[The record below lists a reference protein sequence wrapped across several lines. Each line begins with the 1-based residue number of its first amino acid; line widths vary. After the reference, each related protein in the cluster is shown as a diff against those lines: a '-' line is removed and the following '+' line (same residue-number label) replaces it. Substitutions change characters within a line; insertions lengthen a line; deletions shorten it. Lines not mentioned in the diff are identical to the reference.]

1 MTDLR
6 SLTILGMIGRLNM
19 LIDEGYITLTPA
31 EVKRCIAEGS
41 ILERLRISFGDFPE
55 FTPVHQAEGILL
67 LKEWKGVVESYRGRE
82 ETKMGVQH
90 NGLCLLVGYCLEM
103 LMQRNVREVF
113 G

>member
-1 MTDLR
+1 V
-6 SLTILGMIGRLNM
+6 N
-19 LIDEGYITLTPA
+19 GY
-31 EVKRCIAEGS
+31 
-41 ILERLRISFGDFPE
+41 LERLRISFGDFPE

-67 LKEWKGVVESYRGRE
+67 LKEWKGVVESHRGRE